1 MGRIQT
7 DQLVP
12 TKTSTSIFKMKIFQT
27 IALLSVASGLRTVRE
42 AQYPQV
48 NNQTG
53 QVSDQTAQVSNQQ
66 PQVNNQA
73 PQVSDQVPQM
83 SNQTGQVSDQAPQVS
98 DQVPQAAANATNGS
112 Y

>member
-1 MGRIQT
+1 MGIRIQT

-53 QVSDQTAQVSNQQ
+53 QVSDQTAQVSNQG
-66 PQVNNQA
+66 A
-73 PQVSDQVPQM
+73 QVSDQVPQVNVQVPQV
-83 SNQTGQVSDQAPQVS
+83 SNQTAQVSA
-98 DQVPQAAANATNGS
+98 QVPQAAANATNGS